1 MIDNLAVMDVFRAWL
16 LLLLIGTLYDRLV
29 VDRIERLN
37 PPIGVTA
44 WEVVGGVTFT
54 LLVFGMV
61 AGWQHMMLALLLFS
75 GSGIPM
81 ILGSSSRHA
90 AMAR

>member
-1 MIDNLAVMDVFRAWL
+1 MIGAIDPARVLSGWCL
-16 LLLLIGTLYDRLV
+16 LFLIATLYDRLV
-29 VDRIERLN
+29 VDRIERLH
-37 PPIGVTA
+37 PSIGVTA

-54 LLVFGMV
+54 LVVFGMV

>member
-29 VDRIERLN
+29 VDRIERLH
-37 PPIGVTA
+37 PSIGVTA